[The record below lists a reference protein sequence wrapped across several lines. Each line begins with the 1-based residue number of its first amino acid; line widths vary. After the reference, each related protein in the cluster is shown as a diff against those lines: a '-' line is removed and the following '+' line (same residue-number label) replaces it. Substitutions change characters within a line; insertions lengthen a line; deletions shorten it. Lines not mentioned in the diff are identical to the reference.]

1 MKQLLRTAAAP
12 ATAVMFTLAIAAM
25 SSTAASAA
33 EWDYCTRDTAYVLQ
47 CQFSSMEQYKAM
59 GYPGDC
65 VRNPFLASLASHS
78 NAYAAYAYQ
87 PKHSKKRKA
96 I

>member
-1 MKQLLRTAAAP
+1 MKQLLTTVAAP

-25 SSTAASAA
+25 SSTAASAT
-33 EWDYCTRDTAYVLQ
+33 EWEYCDRDTAYMLQ
-47 CQFSSMEQYKAM
+47 CQFANMEQCKAT
-59 GYPGDC
+59 GFPGDC
-65 VRNPFLASLASHS
+65 ERDPFLANLASHR
-78 NAYAAYAYQ
+78 NAYAYQ

>member
-1 MKQLLRTAAAP
+1 MKQLLTTVAAP

-33 EWDYCTRDTAYVLQ
+33 EWEYCTRDTAYVLQ
-47 CQFSSMEQYKAM
+47 CQFSSMEQCKAM

-65 VRNPFLASLASHS
+65 VRDPFLANLASHS
-78 NAYAAYAYQ
+78 NAYAYQ